1 MKWIRPLYLIL
12 ILIVF
17 VFDSLSVSLSLLYF
31 GRGSFFAL
39 VTYLRVSDRNEYVRI
54 FFF

>member
-17 VFDSLSVSLSLLYF
+17 VFDSLSVSLSVILEGEAFSLWFRLY
-31 GRGSFFAL
+31 A
-39 VTYLRVSDRNEYVRI
+39 
-54 FFF
+54 

>member
-17 VFDSLSVSLSLLYF
+17 VFDSLSVSLSLLFWKRKLVRF
-31 GRGSFFAL
+31 G
-39 VTYLRVSDRNEYVRI
+39 YVFTRE
-54 FFF
+54 

>member
-17 VFDSLSVSLSLLYF
+17 VFDSLSVSLSLLFWKRKLFRF
-31 GRGSFFAL
+31 G
-39 VTYLRVSDRNEYVRI
+39 YVFTRE
-54 FFF
+54 